1 MDTRDLKIVCYT
13 GGTCGDLITA
23 MIDHRDA
30 TFYFKAV
37 MHDKQRQQLKKPLSF
52 ANDEEKDV
60 YLQQISGQYNS
71 IPSHDLDYHVK
82 RKHQFISI
90 TVEDPKAALWAANR
104 FKRLHKPHVWQEMQQ
119 ACGSTTVEEYAEIL
133 RHYSNMVKQ
142 HTDKIIPL
150 ESIQQGS
157 AIKELE
163 SVLSIQINQSGQ
175 TLYHNWLNLQRGIV

>member
-23 MIDHRDA
+23 MIDNRDA

-37 MHDKQRQQLKKPLSF
+37 MHDKQRQRLKKPLSF

-60 YLQQISGQYNS
+60 YLQQISEQYKS

-82 RKHQFISI
+82 RKHDFISI
-90 TVEDPKAALWAANR
+90 TVEDPKVALWAATR
-104 FKRLHKPHVWQEMQQ
+104 FKNLHRPHVWQEMQQ
-119 ACGSTTVEEYAEIL
+119 ACGAATVEDYAEIL
-133 RHYSNMVKQ
+133 MQYSNMVRQ
-142 HTDKIIPL
+142 HTDKVIPL
-150 ESIQQGS
+150 ESIHKGG

-163 SVLSIQINQSGQ
+163 SVLSIQVDRPRQN
-175 TLYHNWLNLQRGIV
+175 LYYNWLNLQRNM